1 MLSSRSVTL
10 GYMSY
15 VRGIRNVCWL
25 IGRSEDDLHSPGHA
39 GRAVMQRAAGRCASK
54 AGSPAF
60 QKTSE
65 REGGQEGER
74 EGVKKEGG
82 VKEGKTHRGE
92 GRKKGRMGEREG
104 GKTRVT

>member
-1 MLSSRSVTL
+1 M

-25 IGRSEDDLHSPGHA
+25 IGRSEDDLHSPGHT

-65 REGGQEGER
+65 REGGRAGGR
-74 EGVKKEGG
+74 EGRSKEG
-82 VKEGKTHRGE
+82 RGSQ
-92 GRKKGRMGEREG
+92 GRKDTQGRR
-104 GKTRVT
+104 KKKR